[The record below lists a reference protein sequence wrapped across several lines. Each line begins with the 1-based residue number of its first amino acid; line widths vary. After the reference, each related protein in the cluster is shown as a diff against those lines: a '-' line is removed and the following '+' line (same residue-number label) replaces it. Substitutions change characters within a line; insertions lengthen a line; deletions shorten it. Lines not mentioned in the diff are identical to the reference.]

1 MIYSLFSETQST
13 IKRGRKI
20 KIEPCLFDDVT
31 FIPSVASE
39 MCSTAFYSL
48 LKHDVT
54 SG

>member
-1 MIYSLFSETQST
+1 MIYSLFSETQS
-13 IKRGRKI
+13 RGGKI

-31 FIPSVASE
+31 LESE

-54 SG
+54 SC